1 MPLSWTQSTP
11 ASPPTPMGSTLQA
24 AGTRLLGSEL
34 LAWRQQRLR
43 EGGRSADL
51 DWLLDLGA
59 GLRWT
64 QLQRVWLDPCAP
76 LRLDAELSELTR
88 LWRLH
93 LESHTPLQYLVG
105 VCPWRQ
111 FSLAVSEAV
120 LIPRQETEVL
130 ADLAIDLA
138 RSMPGRASGPLTWA
152 DLGTGSGCLAL
163 ALAVAVPQA
172 RGLAVDC
179 SGPALAQ
186 ASSNLQ
192 RAGVGE
198 RVELQLGSW
207 WAPVRHCWGLLD
219 LVVSNPPYIP
229 TAVLAQLDPAVREHE
244 PILALDGGPDG
255 LEAIRN
261 LVSGA
266 TAALAPGGWL
276 LLEHHH
282 DQSDAVAELLGSA
295 GLVEVI
301 CHHDL
306 EGRRRFA
313 QARRP

>member
-1 MPLSWTQSTP
+1 MG
-11 ASPPTPMGSTLQA
+11 PTPQA

-76 LRLDAELSELTR
+76 LPLDAELSELTR

-207 WAPVRHCWGLLD
+207 WEPLRHCWGSLD
-219 LVVSNPPYIP
+219 LVVSNPLTFPRLFSPSSIRWCASMSRFWP
-229 TAVLAQLDPAVREHE
+229 LMEALTGWRRSGTWSVGPRRHWLPAACCCWSTITISR
-244 PILALDGGPDG
+244 
-255 LEAIRN
+255 IR
-261 LVSGA
+261 
-266 TAALAPGGWL
+266 WL
-276 LLEHHH
+276 
-282 DQSDAVAELLGSA
+282 SCWALLGWW
-295 GLVEVI
+295 
-301 CHHDL
+301 
-306 EGRRRFA
+306 R
-313 QARRP
+313 

>member
-1 MPLSWTQSTP
+1 
-11 ASPPTPMGSTLQA
+11 MGSTPQA
-24 AGTRLLGSEL
+24 AGKRLLGSEL

-186 ASSNLQ
+186 ACQQPSES
-192 RAGVGE
+192 R
-198 RVELQLGSW
+198 
-207 WAPVRHCWGLLD
+207 
-219 LVVSNPPYIP
+219 
-229 TAVLAQLDPAVREHE
+229 
-244 PILALDGGPDG
+244 GG
-255 LEAIRN
+255 
-261 LVSGA
+261 
-266 TAALAPGGWL
+266 
-276 LLEHHH
+276 
-282 DQSDAVAELLGSA
+282 
-295 GLVEVI
+295 
-301 CHHDL
+301 
-306 EGRRRFA
+306 
-313 QARRP
+313 